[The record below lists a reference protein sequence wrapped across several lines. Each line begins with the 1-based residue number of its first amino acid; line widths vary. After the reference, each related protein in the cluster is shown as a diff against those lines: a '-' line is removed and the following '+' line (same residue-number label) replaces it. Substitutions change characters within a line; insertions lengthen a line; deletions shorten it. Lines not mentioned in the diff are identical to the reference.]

1 MVLLFRCTF
10 ERRSSSWNFRSRP
23 KATDLP
29 SPKERARGKEK
40 EKVLVLTS
48 QRVTKPDL
56 RFDTLFND
64 IISRGLGQQ
73 KYPLTITWQYYH
85 LGIIL

>member
-29 SPKERARGKEK
+29 SPKERARARGK

-48 QRVTKPDL
+48 QRDL

-64 IISRGLGQQ
+64 IISRGLGLQ